1 MGHIQAHEQDEYE
14 PDFSVNINIQV
25 GKKETVLTEK
35 VEEIVDLHGGAL
47 MFSGNN
53 FRMYEGQELM
63 SAGDGYSAFRT
74 RIITPPLPTTQ
85 AVDITGYA
93 TPPLPVLM
101 PGTAELSNVPASM
114 FRSTTPEIPR
124 SGVSG
129 CFRATTPEI
138 PRSGMSGCSRST
150 TPEIPESGVSGCS
163 RSTTPEIPESGV
175 SGCSRSTTPEIP
187 ESGVSGCSRSTTPEL
202 LAPAGSVTPEL
213 PPGDFEGC

>member
-163 RSTTPEIPESGV
+163 RSTTPE
-175 SGCSRSTTPEIP
+175 
-187 ESGVSGCSRSTTPEL
+187 L